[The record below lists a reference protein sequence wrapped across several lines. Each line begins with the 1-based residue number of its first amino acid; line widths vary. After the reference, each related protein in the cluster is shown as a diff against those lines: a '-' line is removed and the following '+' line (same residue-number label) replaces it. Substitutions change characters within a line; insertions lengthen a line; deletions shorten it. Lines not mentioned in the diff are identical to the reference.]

1 MQFETIA
8 KIISAI
14 VAVAGVGKIIYDVTT
29 GSESSLREDY
39 KFAKEFLEDL
49 KNNPDL
55 HPFAVEKGYQAIAGS
70 KFISAEEVAYLLSLK
85 NPNKCLND
93 YLLSRKY
100 LQKLDT
106 DGDLHLAFCHKYS
119 YPLSRN
125 VRKSIFFTLYVCCA
139 LISILPIFMPQYFRF
154 VVITLPGFGYYA
166 FVSLD
171 VYIRIYRGEQ
181 LVKNQQRHT
190 STLHPL
196 PTSTFSYKKRDL

>member
-1 MQFETIA
+1 MQFETIV

-29 GSESSLREDY
+29 GNKSRLREDY

-70 KFISAEEVAYLLSLK
+70 KFISAEEVSYLLSLK

-106 DGDLHLAFCHKYS
+106 NGDLYLAFSNKYS
-119 YPLSRN
+119 SPLSRN
-125 VRKSIFFTLYVCCA
+125 LRKGVFFTLYVCFA
-139 LISILPIFMPQYFRF
+139 LISIVPIFVPQYFRF
-154 VVITLPGFGYYA
+154 IVITLPGFGYYA
-166 FVSLD
+166 FASLD

-181 LVKNQQRHT
+181 LVKNQQKHT
-190 STLHPL
+190 STLHLL
-196 PTSTFSYKKRDL
+196 PTSTFSNKRDL

>member
-1 MQFETIA
+1 MQFETIV

-29 GSESSLREDY
+29 GNKSRLREDY

-70 KFISAEEVAYLLSLK
+70 KFISTEEVSYLLSLK

-100 LQKLDT
+100 LQRLDT
-106 DGDLHLAFCHKYS
+106 NGDLALAFSNKYS
-119 YPLSRN
+119 SPLSRN
-125 VRKSIFFTLYVCCA
+125 LRKSIFFALYVCFA
-139 LISILPIFMPQYFRF
+139 LISILPIFVPQYFRF
-154 VVITLPGFGYYA
+154 IIITLPGFGYYA
-166 FVSLD
+166 FVYLD
-171 VYIRIYRGEQ
+171 MYIRIYRGEQ

-190 STLHPL
+190 STLHLL
-196 PTSTFSYKKRDL
+196 PTSTFSDKRNL